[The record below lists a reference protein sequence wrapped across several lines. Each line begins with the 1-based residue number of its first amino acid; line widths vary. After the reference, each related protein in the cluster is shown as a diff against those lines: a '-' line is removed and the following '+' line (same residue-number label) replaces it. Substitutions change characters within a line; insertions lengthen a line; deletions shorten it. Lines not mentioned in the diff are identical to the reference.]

1 MKVLITGIAGKLGR
15 RVAREMVDAG
25 HEVLG
30 MDRRPW
36 PDAPDGVEMFNADI
50 RKRPAEDVFR
60 TRCPNAVVH
69 MATVSHQA
77 MRTEERYQI
86 NLNGTRSVFDYSDR
100 YGIERV
106 VFVGRHTYYGASS
119 DAPLY
124 LSEEDPPH
132 AVTTFPE
139 LADMVAA
146 DLYAG
151 SAMWRYPNI
160 MTSVLRICYTLGPSR
175 HGTLADYLRGPRVPT
190 VLGFDPLFQFMH
202 EHDVARAIVSALG
215 TELRGVFNVSG
226 PQPIPLSLLV
236 KLTGRAAVP
245 MPEPIFKRVVGHF
258 GFPKLSHDAI
268 NHIKFPVVID
278 GNLFKE
284 STGFEHA
291 YDEIRTVEAFRWAG

>member
-15 RVAREMVDAG
+15 RVARELADVG

-36 PDAPDGVEMFNADI
+36 PDAPEGVEMFNADI

-60 TRCPNAVVH
+60 TRCPHAVLH

-86 NLNGTRSVFDYSDR
+86 NLNGTRSVFTYCER

-106 VFVGRHTYYGASS
+106 VFIGRHTYYGASA

-124 LSEEDPPH
+124 HTEEAPPH
-132 AVTTFPE
+132 AVTTYPE

-151 SAMWRYPNI
+151 SALWRYPRI
-160 MTSVLRICYTLGPSR
+160 MTSVLRVCYTLGPLR
-175 HGTLADYLRGPRVPT
+175 HGTLADYLQGPRVPT

-202 EHDVARAIVSALG
+202 EHDVARAIVAALG
-215 TELRGVFNVSG
+215 TELRGVFNVCG
-226 PQPIPLSLLV
+226 PQPIPLSLLIR
-236 KLTGRAAVP
+236 LSGRTNVP
-245 MPEPIFKRVVGHF
+245 MPEALFKRAVGRF
-258 GFPKLSHDAI
+258 GLPKLSTAAT
-268 NHIKFPVVID
+268 NHIKFPIVID
-278 GNLFKE
+278 GNLFKQ

-291 YDEIRTVEAFRWAG
+291 YDEIRTIEAFRWAS